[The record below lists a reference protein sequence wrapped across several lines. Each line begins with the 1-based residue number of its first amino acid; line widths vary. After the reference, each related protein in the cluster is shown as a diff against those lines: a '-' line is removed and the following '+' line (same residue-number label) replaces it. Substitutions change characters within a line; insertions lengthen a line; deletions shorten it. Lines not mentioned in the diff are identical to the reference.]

1 MDDQPSTEQN
11 QSISCELH
19 LNPTT
24 EASEE
29 QAADCTCY
37 SETECAGEF
46 S

>member
-1 MDDQPSTEQN
+1 MDDQPSNEQN

-19 LNPTT
+19 LDPTT

-37 SETECAGEF
+37 SETECAG
-46 S
+46 